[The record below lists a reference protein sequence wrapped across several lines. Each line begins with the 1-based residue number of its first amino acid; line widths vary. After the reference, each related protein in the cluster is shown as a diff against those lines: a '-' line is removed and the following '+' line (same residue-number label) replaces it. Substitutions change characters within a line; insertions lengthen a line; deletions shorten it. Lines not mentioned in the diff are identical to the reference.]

1 MAESTSWASR
11 ETGKPVEQ
19 VMKADGKGQ
28 KKPTVTDARKL
39 GLMPRTTSIFKDAMR
54 NEALEYWKKLQ
65 LVGWMMKNP
74 YRGGPVTEEATEAY
88 FSEAMTGSME
98 ATGGR
103 AERGTEIHAE
113 VGKWIDD
120 LSLVDGV
127 WDSRVSTD
135 DVCAK
140 GVIRSIHLF
149 LMEVNAVKVVSEWNF
164 VRPDLGYSGTADL
177 YVEGADGT
185 DFILDLKTTGIAK
198 LTKPHLGWLVQL
210 AAYHKAL
217 IGGDKPPV
225 FVQIVFDMDS
235 GEPWGFDKTPTGR
248 PKNQEHIFWFNAGGS
263 DDNPTNT
270 PIPGFYLYTQEEVEE
285 GAALFFH
292 IFETWKLL
300 KKYDP
305 AKWVEGGG
313 K

>member
-39 GLMPRTTSIFKDAMR
+39 GLMPRTTSIFKD
-54 NEALEYWKKLQ
+54 
-65 LVGWMMKNP
+65 VI
-74 YRGGPVTEEATEAY
+74 TEEGLRRWLTTQYIFWCARNPWSLGPYTDENLDKYLNDCLAGSTT
-88 FSEAMTGSME
+88 SE
-98 ATGGR
+98 R
-103 AERGTEIHAE
+103 AEKGTEIHAE

-120 LSLVDGV
+120 LSLVNGV
-127 WDSRVSTD
+127 WDSRVTTD

-140 GVIRSIHLF
+140 GVIEGIRLF
-149 LMEVNAVKVVSEWNF
+149 LIEVNAVKVVSEWNF

-248 PKNQEHIFWFNAGGS
+248 PKNQEHIFWFNASGS
-263 DDNPTNT
+263 DDNPSNA
-270 PIPGFYLYTQEEVEE
+270 PIPGFYLYTEEEVEE
-285 GAALFFH
+285 GAKLFYH